1 MRHICLII
9 VSQAFL
15 MDGKPESTPVRLPD
29 NPILNNPYLAP
40 ARHYATDLE
49 GNLDYATIAPGRR
62 LFAPEV
68 QVMPGRHKGQKEV
81 FEFNEL
87 AASYGTHV
95 INLLRQE
102 VGLWRAAGYPDATRV
117 TRELLAYWFPDE
129 DESPRKKLFFA
140 QREAVETAIWLNE
153 VAGRSNAGSHIMS
166 QLREGQQS
174 VSDHAADHLPRIAF
188 KMATGSGKTVVMAA
202 LILYHYLNRQQYRQ
216 DVRFADNFLLVAPGI
231 TIRDRLGVLR
241 ADTTSDRNYA
251 QDYYHERKLVPPSY
265 EDLLEGLNA
274 RLVIVN
280 YHQFEPRT
288 LQGNKRGV
296 FDGKMGADGK
306 KQDEYEDYNQVF
318 KRLLSGFRPG
328 SRLLV
333 LNDEAHHCYLPQVA
347 PGKRKKATKGDEAG
361 PDENTR
367 AAVWFSGLRELG
379 QRYRLAAV
387 YDLSATPYYLQGS
400 GYKPY
405 TLFPWIAT
413 DFGLVEAIESGLV
426 KIPYLPEKDD
436 TQQLDMPVL
445 RNLYEH
451 VRDTLPKMGKATERK
466 EKGAAYVEKKP
477 ELPQLLVTALDQL
490 VAHYEEYDLGV
501 RERGERRPELLSTP
515 PVLIVVCNNTGVSKE
530 VYKHIAGYE
539 YHDPKHGRQV
549 ALGHHAIFSNYLP
562 DKSPR
567 QRPPTLLIDYDALE
581 NSGQIDEEFRRVFKD
596 EIRQFR
602 QEYRRLYPARS
613 ADDLTDA
620 DLLREV
626 VNTVGRPGKLG
637 AHIRCVVSVSML
649 TEGWDANTVT
659 HIVGLRAFG
668 SQLLCEQV
676 AGRALR
682 RRYYELQGYDRN
694 GEVVPGTTRADKARI
709 VEYKFPPEY
718 ARIIGIPFKAFRR
731 GKGGG
736 GAGPEGDAVTAIRAL
751 PERAGL
757 EIRFPNLIGYR
768 QEMTS
773 HELRADFAAVGKFEL
788 DFSKIPTHTEL
799 ASAFSGG
806 TEEVRLQAH
815 EAMRDNETVYYLTSE
830 VLRYHFSDVDGA
842 PQMQFFGPVRRIVA
856 QWYAECLTLV
866 HQTDPAFKRLVRYWD
881 ARAVASHINQAITV
895 GVPTAE
901 RHIRPVL
908 FPYNAHGSSRFV
920 HGQTT
925 RPVFETTKSHVNYV
939 VADTQT
945 WEQICAKVLEDL
957 PEVLSYVKNAFLDFK
972 IPYLKEGQPGNY
984 VPDFIARVRTQSG
997 PVVNLIIEVTGMNRD
1012 KQAKKL
1018 YTEHYWLPA
1027 VNGDLVALGLPPD
1040 EPWAFI
1046 EISESEKYF
1055 RNQLVA
1061 KIQAL

>member
-1 MRHICLII
+1 
-9 VSQAFL
+9 
-15 MDGKPESTPVRLPD
+15 MDGHPDPNPVRLPD

-40 ARHYATDLE
+40 DKHYATDLQ
-49 GNLDYATIAPGRR
+49 GNLDYGTIAPGRR
-62 LFAPEV
+62 LFVPEV
-68 QVMPGRHKGQKEV
+68 QVMPGKHQGQKEA

-87 AASYGTHV
+87 AASYGTHL
-95 INLLRQE
+95 INLVRRE

-117 TRELLAYWFPDE
+117 TRELLAYWFPDQ
-129 DESPRKKLFFA
+129 DESPVKKLFFA

-153 VAGRSNAGSHIMS
+153 VAGRSNAGSHILN

-174 VSDHAADHLPRIAF
+174 VSAHPADHLPRIAF

-202 LILYHYLNRQQYRQ
+202 LVLYHYFNRQQYRQ

-251 QDYYHERKLVPPSY
+251 QDYYHQRKLVPPPY
-265 EDLLEGLNA
+265 EDMLEGLNA
-274 RLVIVN
+274 RLAICN

-296 FDGKMGADGK
+296 FDGKIGADGK
-306 KQDEYEDYNQVF
+306 KQDEYENYNQVF

-333 LNDEAHHCYLPQVA
+333 LNDEAHHCYLPQAA
-347 PGKRKKATKGDEAG
+347 PGKRKKATDGDEAG
-361 PDENTR
+361 ADENAR

-379 QRYRLAAV
+379 QRYQLAAV

-400 GYKPY
+400 GCKPY
-405 TLFPWIAT
+405 TLFPWIVT

-445 RNLYEH
+445 RNLYEN
-451 VRDTLPKMGKATERK
+451 VKDSLPKMGKATERK
-466 EKGAAYVEKKP
+466 EKGAGYIEKKP
-477 ELPQLLVTALDQL
+477 DLPQLLVTALDQL
-490 VAHYEEYDLGV
+490 VAHYEEYDQGV

-539 YHDPKHGRQV
+539 FADPKHGRVV
-549 ALGHHAIFSNYLP
+549 AQGHHAIFSNYLP
-562 DKSPR
+562 DGSPR
-567 QRPPTLLIDYDALE
+567 HRPPTLLIDSDALE
-581 NSGQIDEEFRRVFKD
+581 NSGQVDEAFRRVFKE
-596 EIRQFR
+596 EIAQFR
-602 QEYRRLYPARS
+602 QEYRRLYPERP
-613 ADDLTDA
+613 ADELTEA
-620 DLLREV
+620 ELLREV

-637 AHIRCVVSVSML
+637 AHVRCVVSVSML

-682 RRYYELQGYDRN
+682 RRYYELQAYDKQ
-694 GEVVPGTTRADKARI
+694 GEVVVGTTKADKARI
-709 VEYKFPPEY
+709 AEYKFPPEY

-736 GAGPEGDAVTAIRAL
+736 GAGPEGDEVTPIRAL
-751 PERAGL
+751 PEREHL
-757 EIRFPNLIGYR
+757 EIVFPNLTGYR
-768 QEMTS
+768 EERGTGA
-773 HELRADFAAVGKFEL
+773 LVPDFAAVGRFEL

-799 ASAFSGG
+799 ASAFSGS
-806 TEEVRLQAH
+806 TESMRLEAH
-815 EAMRDNETVYYLTSE
+815 EHMRDNEAVYYVTSE
-830 VLRYHFSDVDGA
+830 VLRHHFSDVDGT
-842 PQMQFFGPVRRIVA
+842 PQMEYFGPVRRIVA
-856 QWYAECLTLV
+856 QWYEQCLTLV
-866 HQTDPAFKRLVRYWD
+866 HQTDPAFKRLVKYWD
-881 ARAVASHINQAITV
+881 SKAVASHINQAITV
-895 GVPTAE
+895 GLPEAE
-901 RHIRPVL
+901 RRIRPV
-908 FPYNAHGSSRFV
+908 PNYYNPRGSTRFV

-925 RPVFETTKSHVNYV
+925 RPVFATTKSPVNYV
-939 VADTQT
+939 VADTES

-957 PEVLSYVKNAFLDFK
+957 PQVLSYVKNAFLDFK
-972 IPYLKEGQPGNY
+972 IPYLKEGKDANY
-984 VPDFIARVRTQSG
+984 LPDFIARVRTQSG
-997 PVVNLIIEVTGMNRD
+997 QTVNLIIEVTGMNRD
-1012 KQAKKL
+1012 KQAKKH
-1018 YTEHYWLPA
+1018 YTEKYWLPA
-1027 VNGDLVALGLPPD
+1027 VNGDLAALGLPPD

-1046 EISESEKYF
+1046 EISEDIRYT
-1055 RNQLVA
+1055 RNHLVE
-1061 KIQAL
+1061 KIQSL

>member
-1 MRHICLII
+1 
-9 VSQAFL
+9 
-15 MDGKPESTPVRLPD
+15 MDAQPGSTLVRLPD

-40 ARHYATDLE
+40 DKHYATDLE
-49 GNLDYATIAPGRR
+49 GNLDYARIEKGRR
-62 LFAPEV
+62 LFVPEV
-68 QVMPGRHKGQKEV
+68 QVIPGRHKGQKEV
-81 FEFNEL
+81 FEFNEA
-87 AASYGTHV
+87 AASYGTHL
-95 INLLRQE
+95 INLVRKE
-102 VGLWRAAGYPDATRV
+102 VEQWRSATYPDTTRV
-117 TRELLAYWFPDE
+117 TRELLTYWFLNE
-129 DESPRKKLFFA
+129 ERLVTKQLFFA

-153 VAGRSNAGSHIMS
+153 VASRSNAGSHILS

-174 VSDHAADHLPRIAF
+174 VSGQPTDHLPRIAF

-216 DVRFADNFLLVAPGI
+216 DTRFADNFLLVAPGI

-251 QDYYHERKLVPPSY
+251 QDYYHERKLVPASY

-274 RLVIVN
+274 RLVICN

-296 FDGKMGADGK
+296 FDGKVGADGK
-306 KQDEYEDYNQVF
+306 KQEEYEDYSLVF
-318 KRLLSGFRPG
+318 RRLLSGFRPG

-333 LNDEAHHCYLPQVA
+333 LNDEAHHCYLPQEA
-347 PGKRKKATKGDEAG
+347 PGKKKKAAEADEAG
-361 PDENTR
+361 AEENAR

-379 QRYRLAAV
+379 QRYQLAAV

-451 VRDTLPKMGKATERK
+451 VREKLPKMGKTTERK

-477 ELPQLLVTALDQL
+477 DLPQLLVTALDQL
-490 VAHYEEYDLGV
+490 VAHYEEYDQGV

-539 YHDPKHGRQV
+539 YDDPTHGGQV
-549 ALGHHAIFSNYLP
+549 ALGHHPIFSNYLP

-567 QRPPTLLIDYDALE
+567 HRPPTLLIDSDALE
-581 NSGQIDEEFRRVFKD
+581 NSGQVDEAFRRVFKD

-602 QEYRRLYPARS
+602 QEYRRLYPERS
-613 ADDLTDA
+613 ADDLTEA

-637 AHIRCVVSVSML
+637 AHVRCVVSVSML

-694 GEVVPGTTRADKARI
+694 GEVVTGITKTDKARI

-718 ARIIGIPFKAFRR
+718 ARIIGIPFRAFRR
-731 GKGGG
+731 GQG
-736 GAGPEGDAVTAIRAL
+736 GAAPGPGGDEITPIRAL
-751 PERAGL
+751 PERDHL
-757 EIRFPNLIGYR
+757 EIRFPNLAGYR
-768 QEMTS
+768 EELGAD
-773 HELRADFAAVGKFEL
+773 ELRPDFAAVGKFEL
-788 DFSKIPTHTEL
+788 DFSKIPTTTEL
-799 ASAFSGG
+799 ASAFSGS
-806 TEEVRLQAH
+806 TENMKLEAH
-815 EAMRDNETVYYLTSE
+815 EHIRDNEAIYYVANE
-830 VLRYHFSDVDGA
+830 VMRHHFSDVGGA
-842 PQMQFFGPVRRIVA
+842 PLMQYFGPVRRIVE
-856 QWYAECLTLV
+856 QWYHECLTLV
-866 HQTDPAFKRLVRYWD
+866 HQTDPAFKRLVKYWD
-881 ARAVASHINQAITV
+881 GKAVASHIRQAIAV
-895 GVPTAE
+895 GQPAE
-901 RHIRPVL
+901 ERRIRPVP
-908 FPYNAHGSSRFV
+908 FRYNAQGSTRFV

-957 PEVLSYVKNAFLDFK
+957 PQVLSYVKNAFLDFK
-972 IPYLKEGQPGNY
+972 IPYLKEGKDGNY
-984 VPDFIARVRTQSG
+984 LPDFIARVCTQSG
-997 PVVNLIIEVTGMNRD
+997 QTVNLIIEVTGMNRD
-1012 KQAKKL
+1012 KTAKKL

-1027 VNGDLVALGLPPD
+1027 VNGDLEALGLPPD

-1046 EISESEKYF
+1046 EISEDEKYF

>member
-1 MRHICLII
+1 VRIDEL
-9 VSQAFL
+9 
-15 MDGKPESTPVRLPD
+15 STDQPTAAPPS
-29 NPILNNPYLAP
+29 NPILNNPYQEP
-40 ARHYATDLE
+40 ARHYATDLL
-49 GNLDYATIAPGRR
+49 GNLDYDTIAAGRR
-62 LFAPEV
+62 LFVPEV
-68 QVMPGRHKGQKEV
+68 QAMPGKHSGQKEV

-87 AASYGTHV
+87 AASYGMHV
-95 INLLRQE
+95 INLLRRE
-102 VGLWRAAGYPDATRV
+102 VSQWRTAGYPDATRV
-117 TRELLAYWFPDE
+117 TRELLAYWFPDL
-129 DESPRKKLFFA
+129 DESPVKKLFFA

-153 VAGRSNAGSHIMS
+153 VADRSNAGSHIIN

-174 VSDHAADHLPRIAF
+174 VSPHAADHLPRIAF

-216 DVRFADNFLLVAPGI
+216 DVRFADYFLLVAPGI

-241 ADTTSDRNYA
+241 ADTTADRNYA
-251 QDYYHERKLVPPSY
+251 QDYYHQRKLVPLAY
-265 EDLLEGLNA
+265 ESLLEGLNA
-274 RLVIVN
+274 RLAIAN

-296 FDGKMGADGK
+296 FDGKIGADGR
-306 KQDEYEDYNQVF
+306 KQDEYEDYAQVF
-318 KRLLSGFRPG
+318 KRLLSNFRPG

-333 LNDEAHHCYLPQVA
+333 LNDEAHHCYLPQA
-347 PGKRKKATKGDEAG
+347 SSKKAKAGDEAS
-361 PDENTR
+361 PDENAR

-379 QRYRLAAV
+379 QRYQLTAV

-451 VRDTLPKMGKATERK
+451 VKDHLPKMGKATERK
-466 EKGAAYVEKKP
+466 EQGAAYVERKP
-477 ELPQLLVTALDQL
+477 DLPQLLVAALDQL
-490 VAHYEEYDLGV
+490 VTHYEDYDQGV

-530 VYKHIAGYE
+530 VYKHLAGYE
-539 YHDPKHGRQV
+539 YTDPKHGRRV
-549 ALGHHAIFSNYLP
+549 AQGHHAIFSNYLADSTP
-562 DKSPR
+562 KH
-567 QRPPTLLIDYDALE
+567 RPPTLLIDSDALE
-581 NSGQIDEEFRRVFKD
+581 NSGQVNEEFKRVFKD
-596 EIRQFR
+596 EIAQFR
-602 QEYRRLYPARS
+602 QEYRRLYADRN

-682 RRYYELQGYDRN
+682 RRYYELVAYDKH
-694 GEVVPGTTRADKARI
+694 GEPVTGTTKADKARI
-709 VEYKFPPEY
+709 ADYKFPPEY
-718 ARIIGIPFKAFRR
+718 ARIIGIPFKAFQR
-731 GKGGG
+731 GKASG
-736 GAGPEGDAVTAIRAL
+736 GAGPESDEVTAIRAL
-751 PERAGL
+751 PERSAL
-757 EIRFPNLIGYR
+757 EISFPNLLGYR
-768 QEMTS
+768 E
-773 HELRADFAAVGKFEL
+773 ELGPGELVADFAAVGKFEL

-799 ASAFSGG
+799 ASAFSGS
-806 TEEVRLQAH
+806 TEQMTLQAH
-815 EAMRDNETVYYLTSE
+815 ELLRDSEVVYYLTRE
-830 VLRYHFSDVDGA
+830 VLRYHFSNVAGE
-842 PQMQFFGPVRRIVA
+842 PKIEFFGPVQRIVA
-856 QWYAECLTLV
+856 QWYQHCLTLV
-866 HQTDPAFKRLVRYWD
+866 HQTDPAFKRLVKYWD
-881 ARAVASHINQAITV
+881 AQAVASHIFQAITV
-895 GVPTAE
+895 GQPAAE
-901 RHIRPVL
+901 RRIRPVL
-908 FPYNAHGSSRFV
+908 NYYNPRGSTRFV

-925 RPVFETTKSHVNYV
+925 RPVFLTTKSHVNYV
-939 VADTQT
+939 VADTES

-957 PEVLSYVKNAFLDFK
+957 PEVLSYVKNAFLDLK
-972 IPYLKEGQPGNY
+972 IPYLKEGHKHDY
-984 VPDFIARVRTQSG
+984 LPDFLARVRTPTGQ
-997 PVVNLIIEVTGMNRD
+997 VVNLLIEVTGMNKD
-1012 KQAKKL
+1012 KAAKIL
-1018 YTEHYWLPA
+1018 YTKNYWLPA
-1027 VNGDLVALGLPPD
+1027 VNGDLTALDLPPD
-1040 EPWAFI
+1040 EPWAFV
-1046 EISESEKYF
+1046 EISESEKHF

-1061 KIQAL
+1061 KIKTL

>member
-1 MRHICLII
+1 
-9 VSQAFL
+9 
-15 MDGKPESTPVRLPD
+15 MDGLPDPSPVRLPD

-40 ARHYATDLE
+40 DKHYATDQE
-49 GNLDYATIAPGRR
+49 GNLDYAKIESGRR
-62 LFAPEV
+62 LFVPEV
-68 QVMPGRHKGQKEV
+68 QVMPGRHTGQKEV
-81 FEFNEL
+81 FEFNEA
-87 AASYGTHV
+87 AASYGAHV
-95 INLLRQE
+95 INLLRKE
-102 VGLWRAAGYPDATRV
+102 VGQWRAAGYPDATRV
-117 TRELLAYWFPDE
+117 TRELLAYWFPDQ

-153 VAGRSNAGSHIMS
+153 VAGRSNAGSHILS

-174 VSDHAADHLPRIAF
+174 VSPHATDHLPRIAF

-202 LILYHYLNRQQYRQ
+202 LILYHFLNRQQYRQ

-251 QDYYHERKLVPPSY
+251 QDYYHERKLVPPPY

-280 YHQFEPRT
+280 YHQFEPRM

-296 FDGKMGADGK
+296 FDGKIGADGK

-318 KRLLSGFRPG
+318 RRLLSGFRPG

-347 PGKRKKATKGDEAG
+347 PGKRKKVAEGDEAG
-361 PDENTR
+361 PDENAR
-367 AAVWFSGLRELG
+367 AAVWFSGLRELD
-379 QRYRLAAV
+379 QRYQLAAV

-405 TLFPWIAT
+405 TLFPWIVT

-445 RNLYEH
+445 RNLYEN
-451 VRDTLPKMGKATERK
+451 VKDALPKMGKATERK
-466 EKGAAYVEKKP
+466 AKGEAYVEKKP

-549 ALGHHAIFSNYLP
+549 ALGHHEIFSNYLP

-567 QRPPTLLIDYDALE
+567 HRPPTLLIDYDALE

-596 EIRQFR
+596 EIQQFR

-682 RRYYELQGYDRN
+682 RRYYELQGYDRH
-694 GEVVPGTTRADKARI
+694 GEAVAGTTKADKARI
-709 VEYKFPPEY
+709 IEYKFPPEY

-736 GAGPEGDAVTAIRAL
+736 GAGPEHEGETPIRAL
-751 PERAGL
+751 PERAEL
-757 EIRFPNLIGYR
+757 EIRFPNLAGYR
-768 QEMTS
+768 EEVAIG
-773 HELRADFAAVGKFEL
+773 ELQADFAAVGKFEL
-788 DFSKIPTHTEL
+788 DFSKIPTYTEM
-799 ASAFSGG
+799 ASAFSGN
-806 TEEVRLQAH
+806 TEKMKLEAH
-815 EAMRDNETVYYLTSE
+815 EHMRDNQAVYYVTSE
-830 VLRYHFSDVDGA
+830 VLRQYFSGVDDT
-842 PQMQFFGPVRRIVA
+842 PQMQFFAPLLRIVE
-856 QWYAECLTLV
+856 QWYHECLTLV

-881 ARAVASHINQAITV
+881 SKAVASHIYQAIAISLP
-895 GVPTAE
+895 GEE
-901 RHIRPVL
+901 RRIRPRL
-908 FPYNAHGSSRFV
+908 QKYNEHGSTRFV
-920 HGQTT
+920 HGQTN
-925 RPVFETTKSHVNYV
+925 RPVFATTKSHVNYV
-939 VADTQT
+939 VADTET

-972 IPYLKEGQPGNY
+972 IPYLKDGKEHQY
-984 VPDFIARVRTQSG
+984 LPDFIARVRTQSG
-997 PVVNLIIEVTGMNRD
+997 PTVNLIIEVTGMNRD
-1012 KQAKKL
+1012 KAAKKL

-1027 VNGDLVALGLPPD
+1027 VNGDLAALGLPPD

-1061 KIQAL
+1061 KIQEL